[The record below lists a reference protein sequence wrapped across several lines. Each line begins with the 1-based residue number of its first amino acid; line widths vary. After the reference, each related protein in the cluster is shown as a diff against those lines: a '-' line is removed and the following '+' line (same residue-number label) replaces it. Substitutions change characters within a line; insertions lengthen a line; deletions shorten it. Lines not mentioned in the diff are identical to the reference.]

1 MRIVRDVG
9 EKGQVV
15 IPKDIREML
24 GIGNGKKVVFEV
36 RDKEVFLR
44 KEEDTEKFLQDL
56 FSLPKLKKRL
66 TAKEM
71 KNLILEQYDEELPR
85 R

>member
-44 KEEDTEKFLQDL
+44 KEEDVEKFLEDL
-56 FSLPKLKKRL
+56 FNVPKLKKRL
-66 TAKEM
+66 TAKQM

-85 R
+85 H

>member
-15 IPKDIREML
+15 IPKDIRDML
-24 GIGNGKKVVFEV
+24 GINNGKKVVFEV
-36 RDKEVFLR
+36 RDNEVLLK
-44 KEEDTEKFLQDL
+44 KEEDTEKFLEDL

-66 TAKEM
+66 TTKEL
-71 KNLILEQYDEELPR
+71 KKILDEEYER
-85 R
+85 VY